1 MNSKTDEITIE
12 PLPIECKMKVFQ
24 PWVLLSS
31 HHDAISLQDTLQN
44 APEKIDTMERLFKYS
59 SKIYSDRKCLG
70 TRQVLKELEEKQES
84 GKVFTKLRLGEYTW
98 QTYSDVAT
106 QAERLGKGLREL
118 GVAPKDKV
126 RLR

>member
-1 MNSKTDEITIE
+1 
-12 PLPIECKMKVFQ
+12 MKVFQ

-31 HHDAISLQDTLQN
+31 HHDAIYLQDTLQN

-70 TRQVLKELEEKQES
+70 TRQVLGELEEKQES

-118 GVAPKDKV
+118 GMAPKDKV
-126 RLR
+126 RLRMIQSLYAYINI